1 VIPGKLSVAIKVED
15 VGVGV
20 NMTKLGNDGSR
31 SGNVSV
37 GGVIVFV
44 VVDKM
49 REVTLVMCGV
59 SEEKVTESSS
69 LVSAKVGNSLD
80 SMIEEVRS

>member
-1 VIPGKLSVAIKVED
+1 VITGKVSMAIKVED

-20 NMTKLGNDGSR
+20 NMTKLGNDESR
-31 SGNVSV
+31 SGNLPG

-49 REVTLVMCGV
+49 TEVTLVIDGE
-59 SEEKVTESSS
+59 SEEKVTGSSS
-69 LVSAKVGNSLD
+69 LVSAKVGDSLD

>member
-1 VIPGKLSVAIKVED
+1 MVED
-15 VGVGV
+15 VGV

-37 GGVIVFV
+37 GGVIVLV

-49 REVTLVMCGV
+49 TEVTLVIGGE
-59 SEEKVTESSS
+59 SEGKVTGFSSP
-69 LVSAKVGNSLD
+69 VSAEVGD
-80 SMIEEVRS
+80 

>member
-1 VIPGKLSVAIKVED
+1 MVED
-15 VGVGV
+15 VGV

-37 GGVIVFV
+37 GGVIVLV

-49 REVTLVMCGV
+49 TEVTLVIDGE
-59 SEEKVTESSS
+59 SEGKVTGFSSP
-69 LVSAKVGNSLD
+69 VSAEVGD
-80 SMIEEVRS
+80 

>member
-1 VIPGKLSVAIKVED
+1 VIPGKVSVAIKVKD
-15 VGVGV
+15 VGVGVGV
-20 NMTKLGNDGSR
+20 NMTKLGNEGSR

-49 REVTLVMCGV
+49 RKVTLVMCGV

-69 LVSAKVGNSLD
+69 LVSAEVGD
-80 SMIEEVRS
+80 